1 MQDTKIYAEIM
12 KTDDEKRM
20 VYGYASTETLDS
32 QEEKVSKDAVADA
45 LTDYMKWANIRE
57 MHQPSAVGVAKEA
70 EIDDKGL
77 YVVAKVV
84 DDDAW
89 NKVKEGV
96 YKGFSL
102 GGKKV
107 AKVQDTITALKL
119 TEISLVDR
127 PANPDCKFDVWKAE
141 GIEEVEKVAERE
153 DVKPEE
159 GKDKYGDVKFADEKN
174 KKYPIDTEE
183 HIRAAWNYINKEKN
197 AAKYSAE
204 DVKSIKGKIVSAW
217 KDKIDKEGPP
227 SAKEKE
233 AEKVENPELIKAQ
246 EDLKKYAGQEI
257 YDSQTA
263 MSALSTVYYLLIT
276 ERQEMENQP
285 EQVTLLE
292 TVVKN
297 LKAFIASEILEDHEE
312 ALAMAEKTEDL
323 QKAGARNSKGDFER
337 IQGIHDHSVSLGAD
351 CSSKKAEGADD
362 LQKVHNETLDK
373 VTSLETE
380 LTKVQGEKETL
391 EKRVKELEA
400 QPAPAKGVLKVV
412 EKGQDISPVTEAVE
426 PVKKSDGSENDVA
439 TEIKKI
445 HRAGGKR
452 LN

>member
-1 MQDTKIYAEIM
+1 MKIYAEIM

-32 QEEKVSKDAVADA
+32 QEEKVSKEAVADA

-57 MHQPSAVGVAKEA
+57 MHQPSAVGIAKEA

-84 DDDAW
+84 DDEAW

-102 GGKKV
+102 GGKKLT
-107 AKVQDTITALKL
+107 KVDEVITALKL

-141 GIEEVEKVAERE
+141 DLHTTSSAHGCDEPEKGETIFHVMKA
-153 DVKPEE
+153 D
-159 GKDKYGDVKFADEKN
+159 GKTCHCGVFAK
-174 KKYPIDTEE
+174 
-183 HIRAAWNYINKEKN
+183 
-197 AAKYSAE
+197 
-204 DVKSIKGKIVSAW
+204 V
-217 KDKIDKEGPP
+217 
-227 SAKEKE
+227 
-233 AEKVENPELIKAQ
+233 EKVENPELKKAQ
-246 EDLKKYAGQEI
+246 EDLRKYAGQEI

-263 MSALSTVYYLLIT
+263 LYALSNLYYLLTSEKAEI
-276 ERQEMENQP
+276 ENNA
-285 EQVTLLE
+285 EQVALLE

-312 ALAMAEKTEDL
+312 ALTMAEKTDDL
-323 QKAGARNSKGDFER
+323 QKVGARNSKSDMEKV
-337 IQGIHDHSVSLGAD
+337 QGIHDHAVTLGAD
-351 CSSKKAEGADD
+351 CSSKKAEGIDD
-362 LQKVHNETLDK
+362 LQKRLDNALAK
-373 VTSLETE
+373 VTLFDTLQEGLEKVGIKE
-380 LTKVQGEKETL
+380 GESIPEFITKVQGEKETL
-391 EKRVKELEA
+391 EKRVKELES
-400 QPAPAKGVLKVV
+400 QPAPAKGALKVV
-412 EKGQDISPVTEAVE
+412 EKGQDISPVAETVE
-426 PVKKSDGSENDVA
+426 PIKKTDGTENDVA

-445 HRAGGKR
+445 HKSGGKR